1 MSLLSRTV
9 FWAMLPLALPQ
20 ALLVRRRAPRFPVA
34 EGPMTGQCGE
44 GRALRLVGIGDSVI
58 AGVGAGTTDRT
69 AVARTAGVL
78 AQRLA
83 CRVEWRALGLVG
95 AHAGD
100 VKRDVLPA
108 VGPEPVDLWLVSV
121 GVNDVTAPSRSRTWR
136 RRLDA
141 LLAALD
147 EHSPDSL
154 VVLLG
159 VPPMG
164 SFPLLPWPLRSLLR
178 LRSAGFD
185 RIGAEVAAR
194 RGVIHAPYAPT
205 LRAEQFSADGYHPS
219 SDGHRDIAADVA
231 ERSAPLLR
239 SRVSAEN

>member
-1 MSLLSRTV
+1 MSLMGRAV
-9 FWAMLPLALPQ
+9 FWTMLPLALPQ

-34 EGPMTGQCGE
+34 DGPMTGYYGE
-44 GRALRLVGIGDSVI
+44 GPVLRLAGVGDSVI
-58 AGVGAGTTDRT
+58 AGVGAGTTDRA
-69 AVARTAGVL
+69 AVARTAELL
-78 AQRLA
+78 AERLA

-100 VKRDVLPA
+100 VKRDMLPA
-108 VGPEPVDLWLVSV
+108 AGPAPVDLWLVSV

-136 RRLDA
+136 NRLDGLLEA
-141 LLAALD
+141 L
-147 EHSPDSL
+147 ESHSPGS
-154 VVLLG
+154 VIVLLG

-164 SFPLLPWPLRSLLR
+164 SFPLLPWPLRSLLG

-205 LRAEQFSADGYHPS
+205 LRPEQFSADGYHPS
-219 SDGHRDIAADVA
+219 AAGHRDIAVDVA
-231 ERSAPLLR
+231 GRAGPLLQR
-239 SRVSAEN
+239 SLCTEG